1 MLLEHLQIYWWLII
15 SVLGGILVFL
25 LFVQGGQSMLL
36 EQNTER
42 NRDMIVTSMGQK
54 WELTFTT
61 LVTFGGALFAAFPLF
76 YSTSFG
82 GAYWLWM
89 LILFSFV
96 LQAVSYEYRKKKG
109 NVYGTRT
116 YDWFLFINGTVGCLL
131 LGVAVSLFF
140 FGAEFSVGKGN
151 LLDGSAPVISQ
162 WAPTHGFEAIFCWK
176 NLILGVALFFLART
190 QGCLYMINNIDDAEL
205 AESNRKKTLINGLI
219 FAIFFVWFLV
229 MVLLADGLK
238 GILDSFNHTHFE
250 HVDNIFLTNLLNNW
264 WLLAILIIGVVMVL
278 YAIFRTGLQKSQW
291 SGIGTFL
298 VVVSLLAVTAFNN
311 TAYLRSL
318 TDPESSLTLSNSSS
332 SMFTLTAMSYVSIL
346 VPFVVAYIAYVWYSM
361 NKKRLNFKEMEE
373 LDH

>member
-1 MLLEHLQIYWWLII
+1 
-15 SVLGGILVFL
+15 
-25 LFVQGGQSMLL
+25 
-36 EQNTER
+36 
-42 NRDMIVTSMGQK
+42 MGQK

-151 LLDGSAPVISQ
+151 LLDGGAPVISQ

-176 NLILGVALFFLART
+176 NLILGIALFFLART

-238 GILDSFNHTHFE
+238 GTLDSFNHTHFE
-250 HVDNIFLTNLLNNW
+250 HVDNIFLTNLLNNG

-278 YAIFRTGLQKSQW
+278 YAIFRTGFQKSQWRAGIWW

-298 VVVSLLAVTAFNN
+298 VVVSLLAITAFNN

-361 NKKRLNFKEMEE
+361 NKKRLSFKEMEE